1 MTRRP
6 QLIAMGDNCLDVY
19 LSKDR
24 MAVGGNALNV
34 AAQWRLMGLPAR
46 YFGVVGED
54 SEGDVILDGLAG
66 VGLSPED
73 IERRPGSTAVTLIR
87 DKNGDRSFLLEDLGV
102 GFGYVP
108 DADRQAEMLAAD
120 WLHLGTNTD
129 AGLVC
134 LLVSEGA
141 RFSVDVSTRHDDLP
155 LAGVP
160 LAFASGPEDPSE
172 PIEPVL
178 AAFRARGALNTLV
191 TCGSCGAYFDSG
203 SAITHV
209 PAHKIA
215 VVDTCGAGDSF
226 AATFLARYIVDGLSV
241 EAAMQQATVAAAA
254 TCLHEGGFPQPLKP
268 IPLWLFD
275 KYSRVIVGADS

>member
-1 MTRRP
+1 
-6 QLIAMGDNCLDVY
+6 
-19 LSKDR
+19 
-24 MAVGGNALNV
+24 
-34 AAQWRLMGLPAR
+34 
-46 YFGVVGED
+46 
-54 SEGDVILDGLAG
+54 
-66 VGLSPED
+66 
-73 IERRPGSTAVTLIR
+73 
-87 DKNGDRSFLLEDLGV
+87 
-102 GFGYVP
+102 
-108 DADRQAEMLAAD
+108 MLAAD